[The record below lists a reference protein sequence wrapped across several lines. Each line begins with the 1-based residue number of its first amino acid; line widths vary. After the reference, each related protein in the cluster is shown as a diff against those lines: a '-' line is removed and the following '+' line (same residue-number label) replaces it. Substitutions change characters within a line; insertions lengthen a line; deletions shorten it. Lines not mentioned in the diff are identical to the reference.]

1 MRGCLSA
8 ASNPPGIRTSE
19 HLFRGAYMYRGYFEN
34 FLQKED
40 KKIAKLVNEEFKRQD
55 TKLQMIASEN
65 YTSKAVMALQGSV
78 LTNKY
83 AEGYPEKRFYQGCE
97 YLDKVEAEA
106 ISRLKKMF
114 GAEHANVQPHAGSQ
128 ANMAIYL
135 SCLNPG
141 DTIMG
146 MDLASGGHLTHG
158 ASVSFSGKFFKAV
171 SYGVS
176 EYTNLLDYEAIRN
189 LAKKHKPKLLI
200 AGASAYP
207 RQIDFKKFH
216 DIAKEV
222 GALFMADIAHI
233 AGLIVGKV
241 HPDPVPYCDFIGGTT
256 HKTLRGPR
264 GGFILCKSEWM
275 KKVDSAVFPGIQG
288 GPLMHVVAAKAVAF
302 KEALQPEFREYQK
315 QIVKNAKVIADY
327 LSKNGFNLVTGG
339 TDNHLM
345 LVDLRNKQLTGREAA
360 LAMDKAGITA
370 NKNRIPFDPLKAFE
384 TSGVR
389 LGTPAL
395 TTRGMKEDQCLAIA
409 EMIADILNHPTSA
422 KVAAGVRKK
431 VKVLCNKFPVEI

>member
-1 MRGCLSA
+1 
-8 ASNPPGIRTSE
+8 
-19 HLFRGAYMYRGYFEN
+19 MYRGYFEN

-65 YTSKAVMALQGSV
+65 YTSKAVMAVQGSV

-97 YLDKVEAEA
+97 FLDKVEAEA
-106 ISRLKKMF
+106 INRLKKMF

-128 ANMAIYL
+128 ANMGIYL

-146 MDLASGGHLTHG
+146 MDLSAGGHLTHG
-158 ASVSFSGKFFKAV
+158 NPVSFSGKFFKAV

-176 EYTNLLDYEAIRN
+176 EQTNLLDYEVIRE
-189 LAKKHKPKLLI
+189 LARKHKPKLLI

-216 DIAKEV
+216 DIAKET

-233 AGLIVGKV
+233 AGLIVGGV

-264 GGFILCKSEWM
+264 GGFILCRKEWI

-302 KEALQPEFREYQK
+302 KEALQPEFKEYQK
-315 QIVKNAKVIADY
+315 QIVKNAKVIAEY
-327 LSKNGFNLVTGG
+327 LSKNGFTLVTGG

-360 LAMDKAGITA
+360 LALDKAGITA
-370 NKNRIPFDPLKAFE
+370 NKNRIPYDPLGAFE

-395 TTRGMKEDQCLAIA
+395 TTRGMKEEQCLEIA
-409 EMIADILNHPTSA
+409 EMIADILNHPAST
-422 KVAAGVRKK
+422 KVTAGVRKK
-431 VKVLCNKFPVEI
+431 VKILCNKFPVEI

>member
-1 MRGCLSA
+1 
-8 ASNPPGIRTSE
+8 
-19 HLFRGAYMYRGYFEN
+19 MYRGYFEN

-40 KKIAKLVNEEFKRQD
+40 QKIAKLVNEEFKRQD

-65 YTSKAVMALQGSV
+65 YTSKAVMAVQGSV

-114 GAEHANVQPHAGSQ
+114 GAEHASVQPHAGSQ

>member
-1 MRGCLSA
+1 
-8 ASNPPGIRTSE
+8 
-19 HLFRGAYMYRGYFEN
+19 MYRGYFEN

-40 KKIAKLVNEEFKRQD
+40 QKIAKLVNEEFKRQD

-65 YTSKAVMALQGSV
+65 YTSKAVMAVQGSV

-189 LAKKHKPKLLI
+189 LAKTHKPKLLI

-264 GGFILCKSEWM
+264 GGFILCKNEWM

-302 KEALQPEFREYQK
+302 KEALQPEFREYQQ

-360 LAMDKAGITA
+360 LALDKAGITA
-370 NKNRIPFDPLKAFE
+370 NKNRIPFDPLSAFE

-389 LGTPAL
+389 LGAPAL
-395 TTRGMKEDQCLAIA
+395 TTRGMKEEQCLAIA

-422 KVAAGVRKK
+422 KVTAGVRKK

>member
-1 MRGCLSA
+1 
-8 ASNPPGIRTSE
+8 
-19 HLFRGAYMYRGYFEN
+19 MYRGYFEN